1 MPFRCERSDRTV
13 KHPFSSY
20 SVGSWRQARPVWL
33 CLPVLFLLIS
43 SFSPLK
49 SQDLLKHQF
58 VEKVKSVVS
67 SSDAVVGVAIKDLST
82 GEEFFINENEIF
94 PQASSIKI
102 HILAELYRQAG
113 EGKFKLSDIMP
124 LPESVRVGG
133 SGVLGE
139 LGNNTVSMSLRDYA
153 VLMIILSDNTAT
165 NLLIEKVG
173 MENVN
178 RFLVSNGA
186 TKTRLQRVMMD
197 IQAAKEGRENIGTP
211 REVLTVLE
219 RLYRGELVSRAAS
232 EDMLS
237 ILKKPKGGALR
248 AGIPDPVELANKEGE
263 VEGIRCDVGIVFLPG
278 SPYALCVM
286 TKLLLEPAD
295 GPRIIREISRAA
307 YGYFERKANSN
318 QYGRRVPR

>member
-1 MPFRCERSDRTV
+1 M
-13 KHPFSSY
+13 KHPFFSY
-20 SVGSWRQARPVWL
+20 SIGSRRQARPVWF
-33 CLPVLFLLIS
+33 CLLVLFLLIS
-43 SFSPLK
+43 SFTLLK
-49 SQDLLKHQF
+49 AQDLLKQQF
-58 VEKVKSVVS
+58 VGKVKSIVS
-67 SSDAVVGVAIKDLST
+67 SSDAVVGVAIRDLST
-82 GEEFFINENEIF
+82 GEELFINENEIF

-113 EGKFKLSDIMP
+113 EGKFKLSDIIP

-139 LGNNTVSMSLRDYA
+139 LGKNTVSMSLRDYA
-153 VLMIILSDNTAT
+153 VLMIVLSDNTAT

-186 TKTRLQRVMMD
+186 TKTKLQRVMMD

-211 REVLTVLE
+211 REVLAVLD
-219 RLYRGELVSRAAS
+219 RLYRGELVSRTAS

-237 ILKKPKGGALR
+237 LLKKPKGGALR

-295 GPRIIREISRAA
+295 GPRIITEISRAT